1 MPRWIY
7 TAPPDSCPKS
17 EQAVAAFFSVLG
29 PEFRIRWGFLY
40 EDNGGV
46 WREGDFIIQGPD
58 GHILVVE
65 VKGGPCTVN
74 PATGRWTTADG
85 ENPFN
90 QLEAEWK
97 GVLNPLRAAAD
108 EQGHAT
114 PFVEHVLALPDL
126 TISPD
131 QASYQG
137 QPRLRILDHGD
148 LTAFEKWWAA
158 RFSGRQLM
166 CAPDEARRLFNGL
179 YAASAPDEA
188 SSHTLDFAESVLEK
202 HTRRRFEILDAL
214 EENSQLLV
222 SGGPGTGKTWLA
234 IEQAKRWAK
243 RGRKVL
249 FLCYNLELETYLRPV
264 CRRAS
269 PRIEVFSYE
278 SLAAHLLGDIR
289 RASEMTSEEATTYFE
304 QTLPGLLHD
313 LVRAPGFQPPYDA
326 LVADEAQD
334 HNTGAAGSPLGLGG
348 WWSIYFS
355 LLKEGAAAP
364 VAIFHDRAQRLSLR
378 SGAFDPG
385 ALRDCL
391 LQPVNLRLRHPV
403 RYTRQLRRFISR
415 LKCPATED
423 LLRDFHGTLP
433 LPEGPEPEIHSL
445 ASPDEEGFKC
455 AQIVK
460 DWIDKGL
467 AKCHEI
473 AVLYPSSRNPPA
485 WLGKIHG
492 ITFFTPTGTPP
503 SPSAT
508 NIPRIP
514 NSIPNRNADVPIGP
528 QYPKSKI
535 QNSSSGDSIAC
546 YSINRAKGLERRAII
561 LTGLPAW
568 EECAKNDYQAR
579 TFVLGATRAQQLLA
593 LLQ

>member
-7 TAPPDSCPKS
+7 TAPPDSCAKS

-29 PEFRIRWGFLY
+29 PEFSIRWGFPY
-40 EDNGGV
+40 EDNGSV

-65 VKGGPCTVN
+65 AKGGPCTLD
-74 PATGRWTTADG
+74 PATGRWTTSDG

-97 GVLNPLRAAAD
+97 GVLNPLLAAAD

-114 PFVEHVLALPDL
+114 PFVDRVLALPDL
-126 TISPD
+126 AISPD

-137 QPRLRILDHGD
+137 QPRLRILDQGD
-148 LTAFEKWWAA
+148 LASFEKWWSA

-166 CAPDEARRLFNGL
+166 CTPVEARRLFGSL

-188 SSHTLDFAESVLEK
+188 SSHTLDFAESLLEK
-202 HTRRRFEILDAL
+202 HTRQRFEILDAL
-214 EENSQLLV
+214 EENSQFLV

-234 IEQAKRWAK
+234 IEQARRWAK
-243 RGRKVL
+243 LRRKVL

-269 PRIEVFSYE
+269 PHIQVFSYE
-278 SLAAHLLGDIR
+278 SLATHLLGDIR

-334 HNTGAAGSPLGLGG
+334 HNTGAAGSPLGLAG
-348 WWSIYFS
+348 WWSIYFG
-355 LLKEGAAAP
+355 LLKGGAEAP
-364 VAIFHDRAQRLSLR
+364 IAIFHDHAQRLSLR
-378 SGAFDPG
+378 SGAFDPA
-385 ALRDCL
+385 ALRDSL

-415 LKCPATED
+415 LKCPATQD
-423 LLRDFHGTLP
+423 LIRDFHGGLP
-433 LPEGPEPEIHSL
+433 LPEGPEPEIHSI
-445 ASPDEEGFKC
+445 APHEEGAKC
-455 AQIVK
+455 AQIAK
-460 DWIDKGL
+460 EWLDKGL

-485 WLGKIHG
+485 WIGKIYG
-492 ITFFTPTGTPP
+492 ISFVDT
-503 SPSAT
+503 SALSSAA
-508 NIPRIP
+508 N
-514 NSIPNRNADVPIGP
+514 
-528 QYPKSKI
+528 PKSNISAFASLSRRSRKARRRTVTLHPRPA
-535 QNSSSGDSIAC
+535 IAG
-546 YSINRAKGLERRAII
+546 YRLK
-561 LTGLPAW
+561 
-568 EECAKNDYQAR
+568 
-579 TFVLGATRAQQLLA
+579 
-593 LLQ
+593 

>member
-1 MPRWIY
+1 M
-7 TAPPDSCPKS
+7 
-17 EQAVAAFFSVLG
+17 
-29 PEFRIRWGFLY
+29 
-40 EDNGGV
+40 
-46 WREGDFIIQGPD
+46 
-58 GHILVVE
+58 
-65 VKGGPCTVN
+65 
-74 PATGRWTTADG
+74 
-85 ENPFN
+85 
-90 QLEAEWK
+90 
-97 GVLNPLRAAAD
+97 LNPLLAAAD

-114 PFVEHVLALPDL
+114 PFVDRVLALPDL
-126 TISPD
+126 AISPD

-137 QPRLRILDHGD
+137 QPRLRILDQGD
-148 LTAFEKWWAA
+148 LASFEKWWSA

-166 CAPDEARRLFNGL
+166 CTPVEARRLFGSL

-188 SSHTLDFAESVLEK
+188 SSHTLDFAEEVLEK

-214 EENSQLLV
+214 EENNQLLV

-243 RGRKVL
+243 KDRKVL

-264 CRRAS
+264 CRGAS

-289 RASEMTSEEATTYFE
+289 RALEMPSEEATAYFE

-334 HNTGAAGSPLGLGG
+334 HNTGVAGSPLGLGG

-378 SGAFDPG
+378 SGAFDPA
-385 ALRDCL
+385 ALRDSL
-391 LQPVNLRLRHPV
+391 LQPVDLRLRHPV

-433 LPEGPEPEIHSL
+433 LPEGPEPEIHSI
-445 ASPDEEGFKC
+445 APHEEGAKC
-455 AQIVK
+455 AQIAK
-460 DWIDKGL
+460 EWIDKGL

-485 WLGKIHG
+485 WIGKING
-492 ITFFTPTGTPP
+492 ISFVDTSAQISPFTSHSQLHHAGVAKREGGL
-503 SPSAT
+503 SSAA
-508 NIPRIP
+508 N
-514 NSIPNRNADVPIGP
+514 
-528 QYPKSKI
+528 PKSNI
-535 QNSSSGDSIAC
+535 QNSPSGNSVAC
-546 YSINRAKGLERRAII
+546 FSINRAKGLERRAII

-579 TFVLGATRAQQLLA
+579 TFVLGATCAQQLLA
-593 LLQ
+593 AFKTNVKII

>member
-7 TAPPDSCPKS
+7 TAPPDSCAKS
-17 EQAVAAFFSVLG
+17 EQAVAAFFSTLG
-29 PEFRIRWGFLY
+29 PEFSIRWGFPY
-40 EDNGGV
+40 EDNGSV

-65 VKGGPCTVN
+65 AKGGPCTVN
-74 PATGRWTTADG
+74 PSTGRWTTADG

-97 GVLNPLRAAAD
+97 GVLNPLLAAAD

-114 PFVEHVLALPDL
+114 PFVDRVLALPDL
-126 TISPD
+126 AISPG

-137 QPRLRILDHGD
+137 QPRLRILDQGD
-148 LTAFEKWWAA
+148 LASFEKWWSA
-158 RFSGRQLM
+158 RFSGFHLK
-166 CAPDEARRLFNGL
+166 CTLAEARRLFNGL

-188 SSHTLDFAESVLEK
+188 SSHTLDFAESLLER
-202 HTRRRFEILDAL
+202 HTRQRFEILDAL

-234 IEQAKRWAK
+234 IEQARRWAK
-243 RGRKVL
+243 QNRKVL

-269 PRIEVFSYE
+269 PHIQVFSYE

-289 RASEMTSEEATTYFE
+289 RASEMPSEEATAYFE
-304 QTLPGLLHD
+304 QTLPGLLHAH
-313 LVRAPGFQPPYDA
+313 VRTPGFQPPYDA

-334 HNTGAAGSPLGLGG
+334 HNTGTAGSPLGLAG
-348 WWSIYFS
+348 WWSIYFG
-355 LLKEGAAAP
+355 LLKGGAEAP
-364 VAIFHDRAQRLSLR
+364 VAIFHDHAQRLSLR
-378 SGAFDPG
+378 AGAFDPA
-385 ALRDCL
+385 ALRDSL

-415 LKCPATED
+415 LKCPATQD
-423 LLRDFHGTLP
+423 LIRDFHGTLP
-433 LPEGPEPEIHSL
+433 LPEGPEPEIHSF
-445 ASPDEEGFKC
+445 APHEEGAKC
-455 AQIVK
+455 AQIAK
-460 DWIDKGL
+460 EWLDKGL

-485 WLGKIHG
+485 WIGKIHG
-492 ITFFTPTGTPP
+492 ISFVDT
-503 SPSAT
+503 SSRAEEASRVESREPSAT
-508 NIPRIP
+508 SDSYTSAIRSQPSAIGMGSSAIP
-514 NSIPNRNADVPIGP
+514 
-528 QYPKSKI
+528 
-535 QNSSSGDSIAC
+535 C
-546 YSINRAKGLERRAII
+546 FSINRAKGLERRAII
-561 LTGLPAW
+561 LTGLPVW
-568 EECAKNDYQAR
+568 EGCTKNDYQAR

-593 LLQ
+593 VLQ

>member
-7 TAPPDSCPKS
+7 TAPPDSCAKS
-17 EQAVAAFFSVLG
+17 EQAVAAFFSSLG
-29 PEFRIRWGFLY
+29 TDFRIRWGFFY
-40 EDNGGV
+40 EDNGGI

-65 VKGGPCTVN
+65 AKGGPCTLDA
-74 PATGRWTTADG
+74 ATGRWTTADG

-97 GVLNPLRAAAD
+97 GVLNPLLAAAD

-114 PFVEHVLALPDL
+114 PFVDRVLALPDL
-126 TISPD
+126 AIAPD

-137 QPRLRILDHGD
+137 QPRLRILEQGD
-148 LTAFEKWWAA
+148 LASFEKWWTA
-158 RFSGRQLM
+158 RFSGFPLK
-166 CAPDEARRLFNGL
+166 CTPAEARRLFNGL

-188 SSHTLDFAESVLEK
+188 SSHTLDFAEALLEK
-202 HTRRRFEILDAL
+202 HTRQRFEILDAL

-234 IEQAKRWAK
+234 IEQARRWAK
-243 RGRKVL
+243 LGRKVL

-269 PRIEVFSYE
+269 PQIQVFSYE

-289 RASEMTSEEATTYFE
+289 RASEMPPEEATNYFE
-304 QTLPGLLHD
+304 QTLPGLLHAH
-313 LVRAPGFQPPYDA
+313 VRAPGFQPPYDA
-326 LVADEAQD
+326 LVSDEAQD
-334 HNTGAAGSPLGLGG
+334 HNTGTSESPLGRAG
-348 WWSIYFS
+348 WWSIYFG

-364 VAIFHDRAQRLSLR
+364 VAIFHDHAQRLSLR
-378 SGAFDPG
+378 SGAFEPA
-385 ALRDCL
+385 ALRDSL

-415 LKCPATED
+415 LKSPATED
-423 LLRDFHGTLP
+423 LIRDFHGTIP
-433 LPEGPEPEIHSL
+433 LPEGPEPEIHSI
-445 ASPDEEGFKC
+445 APHEEGAKC
-455 AQIVK
+455 AQIAK
-460 DWIDKGL
+460 EWIDKGL

-473 AVLYPSSRNPPA
+473 AVLYPSSRNPPG
-485 WLGKIHG
+485 WIGKIHG
-492 ITFFTPTGTPP
+492 ISFVDTSGRVEEA
-503 SPSAT
+503 SRVQGREPSAT
-508 NIPRIP
+508 SGSYTSAIRPQPSAIGMGSTAIP
-514 NSIPNRNADVPIGP
+514 
-528 QYPKSKI
+528 
-535 QNSSSGDSIAC
+535 C

-561 LTGLPAW
+561 LTGLPDW

-579 TFVLGATRAQQLLA
+579 TFVLGATRAKQLLA
-593 LLQ
+593 VIK

>member
-7 TAPPDSCPKS
+7 SSPPDSCAKS
-17 EQAVAAFFSVLG
+17 ERDTAMHLAGLGQGFS
-29 PEFRIRWGFLY
+29 IRWGFPY
-40 EDNGGV
+40 EDQGSV

-65 VKGGPCTVN
+65 AKGGPCTVN
-74 PATGRWTTADG
+74 PATGRWTTSDG

-97 GVLNPLRAAAD
+97 GVLNPLLALAD

-114 PFVEHVLALPDL
+114 PFVDRVLALPDIA
-126 TISPD
+126 ISPD

-137 QPRLRILDHGD
+137 QPRLRILDQGD
-148 LTAFEKWWAA
+148 LASFEKWWSA

-166 CAPDEARRLFNGL
+166 CTPVEARRLFGSL

-188 SSHTLDFAESVLEK
+188 SSHTLDFAESLLEK
-202 HTRRRFEILDAL
+202 HTRQRFEILDAL
-214 EENSQLLV
+214 EENSQFLV

-234 IEQAKRWAK
+234 IEQARRWAK

-269 PRIEVFSYE
+269 PHIQVFSYE
-278 SLAAHLLGDIR
+278 SLATHLLGDIR
-289 RASEMTSEEATTYFE
+289 RASEMTSDEATTYFE
-304 QTLPGLLHD
+304 QTLPRLLHD
-313 LVRAPGFQPPYDA
+313 LVRAPGFEPPYDA

-334 HNTGAAGSPLGLGG
+334 HNTGAAGSPLGLAG
-348 WWSIYFS
+348 WWSIYFG
-355 LLKEGAAAP
+355 LLKGGAEAP
-364 VAIFHDRAQRLSLR
+364 IAIFHDHAQRLSLR
-378 SGAFDPG
+378 SGAFDPA
-385 ALRDCL
+385 ALRDSL

-403 RYTRQLRRFISR
+403 RYTRQLRRFIAK

-433 LPEGPEPEIHSL
+433 LPEGPEPEIHSI
-445 ASPDEEGFKC
+445 APHEEGAKC
-455 AQIVK
+455 AQIAK
-460 DWIDKGL
+460 EWLDKGL

-508 NIPRIP
+508 TRHQLLAT
-514 NSIPNRNADVPIGP
+514 RH
-528 QYPKSKI
+528 
-535 QNSSSGDSIAC
+535 GDAVAC
-546 YSINRAKGLERRAII
+546 FSINRAKGLERRAII

-593 LLQ
+593 VLQ

>member
-7 TAPPDSCPKS
+7 TAPPDSCAKS
-17 EQAVAAFFSVLG
+17 EQAVAAFFSTLG
-29 PEFRIRWGFLY
+29 PEFSIRWGFPY
-40 EDNGGV
+40 EDNGSV

-65 VKGGPCTVN
+65 AKGGPCTVN
-74 PATGRWTTADG
+74 PSTGRWTTSDG

-97 GVLNPLRAAAD
+97 GVLNPLLAAAD

-114 PFVEHVLALPDL
+114 PFVDRVLALPDL
-126 TISPD
+126 AISPD

-137 QPRLRILDHGD
+137 QPRLRILDQGD
-148 LTAFEKWWAA
+148 LASFEKWWSA

-166 CAPDEARRLFNGL
+166 CTPAEARRLFNGL

-188 SSHTLDFAESVLEK
+188 SSHTLDFAESLLER
-202 HTRRRFEILDAL
+202 HTRQRFEILDAL

-234 IEQAKRWAK
+234 IEQARRWAK
-243 RGRKVL
+243 QNRKVL

-269 PRIEVFSYE
+269 PHIQVFSYE

-289 RASEMTSEEATTYFE
+289 RASEMPSEEATTYFE
-304 QTLPGLLHD
+304 QTLPGLLHAH
-313 LVRAPGFQPPYDA
+313 VRAPGFQPPYDA

-334 HNTGAAGSPLGLGG
+334 HNTGAAGSPLGLAG
-348 WWSIYFS
+348 WWGIYFG
-355 LLKEGAAAP
+355 LLKGGTAAP
-364 VAIFHDRAQRLSLR
+364 VAIFHDHAQRLSLR
-378 SGAFDPG
+378 SGAFDPA
-385 ALRDCL
+385 ALRDSL

-415 LKCPATED
+415 LKCPATQD
-423 LLRDFHGTLP
+423 LIRDFHGTLP
-433 LPEGPEPEIHSL
+433 LPEGPEPEIHSI
-445 ASPDEEGFKC
+445 APHEEGAKC
-455 AQIVK
+455 AQIAK
-460 DWIDKGL
+460 EWLDKGL

-485 WLGKIHG
+485 WIGKIHG
-492 ITFFTPTGTPP
+492 ISFVDT
-503 SPSAT
+503 SALSSAA
-508 NIPRIP
+508 N
-514 NSIPNRNADVPIGP
+514 
-528 QYPKSKI
+528 PKSNI
-535 QNSSSGDSIAC
+535 QNPSSSASIAC
-546 YSINRAKGLERRAII
+546 FSINRAKGLERRAII

-593 LLQ
+593 VLQSNE

>member
-7 TAPPDSCPKS
+7 TSPPDSCPKS
-17 EQAVAAFFSVLG
+17 EQAVACFLAGIGEGFS
-29 PEFRIRWGFLY
+29 IRWGFPY

-65 VKGGPCTVN
+65 AKGGPCTVD
-74 PATGRWTTADG
+74 PATGHWSTSDG

-97 GVLNPLRAAAD
+97 GVLNPLRVAAD
-108 EQGHAT
+108 EQGLAT
-114 PFVEHVLALPDL
+114 PFVDRVLALPDL

-137 QPRLRILDHGD
+137 QPRIRILDQGD
-148 LTAFEKWWAA
+148 LASFEKWWSA
-158 RFSGRQLM
+158 RFFDRHLKCQ
-166 CAPDEARRLFNGL
+166 PVEARRLFKAL

-188 SSHTLDFAESVLEK
+188 TSHTLDFAESILER
-202 HTRRRFEILDAL
+202 HTRQRFEILDAL

-234 IEQAKRWAK
+234 IEQARRWAK
-243 RGRKVL
+243 LGRKVL

-269 PRIEVFSYE
+269 PHIQVFSYE
-278 SLAAHLLGDIR
+278 SLATHLLGDIR
-289 RASEMTSEEATTYFE
+289 RASEMPSGEATAYFE
-304 QTLPGLLHD
+304 QTLPSLLHD
-313 LVRAPGFQPPYDA
+313 LVRSPGFQPPYDA

-334 HNTGAAGSPLGLGG
+334 HNTGAAGSPLGLAG
-348 WWSIYFS
+348 WWSIYFG
-355 LLKEGAAAP
+355 LLKGGAEAP
-364 VAIFHDRAQRLSLR
+364 VAIFHDHAQRLSLR
-378 SGAFDPG
+378 AGAFDPA
-385 ALRDCL
+385 ALRDSL
-391 LQPVNLRLRHPV
+391 LQPVTLRLRHPV

-415 LKCPATED
+415 LKCPATQD
-423 LLRDFHGTLP
+423 LIRDFHGTLP

-445 ASPDEEGFKC
+445 TAPHEEGAKC
-455 AQIVK
+455 AQIAK
-460 DWIDKGL
+460 EWLDKGL
-467 AKCHEI
+467 VKCHEI

-485 WLGKIHG
+485 WIGKING
-492 ITFFTPTGTPP
+492 ISFVDTSALSSAANPKSNIQNPT
-503 SPSAT
+503 SSA
-508 NIPRIP
+508 
-514 NSIPNRNADVPIGP
+514 SIP
-528 QYPKSKI
+528 
-535 QNSSSGDSIAC
+535 C
-546 YSINRAKGLERRAII
+546 FSINRAKGLERRAII
-561 LTGLPAW
+561 LTGFPAW

-593 LLQ
+593 VLQ